1 MATDMPA
8 LLLLPD
14 PVMRKSSMASARASF
29 SKKMRAPGCII
40 DAFLIWTTLRTMLMR
55 EAAGIVPILPSRPEV
70 LRLPSAWLLYPI
82 YFILVSSMFWNGP
95 FFNRRVIES
104 HQALSDRIKA
114 KRGKP
119 IPVDKND

>member
-1 MATDMPA
+1 M
-8 LLLLPD
+8 L
-14 PVMRKSSMASARASF
+14 VFVKKGWMRSITEKRLNAYIQNWV
-29 SKKMRAPGCII
+29 RAPGCII